1 MTSAATC
8 MRLNRRP
15 NAAGRPEPECFSE
28 PEQDRPLC
36 RFSGIQINTPKGI
49 RTPVA
54 SVKGRC
60 PRPLDDGGEAV
71 LEELSV
77 LPITKQNYGSA
88 SPSVKTA

>member
-8 MRLNRRP
+8 PRLNRKPNVAGLPDP
-15 NAAGRPEPECFSE
+15 NAAQ
-28 PEQDRPLC
+28 EQNRYPALPLQ
-36 RFSGIQINTPKGI
+36 RHPINTPKGI